1 MLWNLY
7 MLLALAFIVVVLIG
21 SVTYFVLLII
31 NEIKR
36 AKTIKGMNKVLDA
49 MVRDVQRRE
58 ERGESFGDADPE

>member
-1 MLWNLY
+1 MLVSFCYWAAAPGILI
-7 MLLALAFIVVVLIG
+7 LLGCVLCI
-21 SVTYFVLLII
+21 VLLIR

-36 AKTIKGMNKVLDA
+36 AKTIKNMNKVLDA

>member
-1 MLWNLY
+1 MLETLCLY
-7 MLLALAFIVVVLIG
+7 FLLPLCSLTLLGYVLY
-21 SVTYFVLLII
+21 TALLII

-36 AKTIKGMNKVLDA
+36 AKTIKGMSKVLDA

>member
-1 MLWNLY
+1 MLVPSCYWAAALGILILLGCVLY
-7 MLLALAFIVVVLIG
+7 I
-21 SVTYFVLLII
+21 VLLIR

-36 AKTIKGMNKVLDA
+36 AKTIKNMNKVLDA

>member
-1 MLWNLY
+1 MLVSFCYWAAALWILILHGCVLY
-7 MLLALAFIVVVLIG
+7 I
-21 SVTYFVLLII
+21 VLLIR

-36 AKTIKGMNKVLDA
+36 AKTIKGMNRVLDA

>member
-1 MLWNLY
+1 MLVSFCYWAAALGILILLGFVLY
-7 MLLALAFIVVVLIG
+7 I
-21 SVTYFVLLII
+21 VLLIR

-36 AKTIKGMNKVLDA
+36 AKTIKNMNKVLDA

>member
-1 MLWNLY
+1 MLVPFCYWAAALGILILLGCVLY
-7 MLLALAFIVVVLIG
+7 I
-21 SVTYFVLLII
+21 VLLIR

-36 AKTIKGMNKVLDA
+36 AKTIKNMNKVLDA

>member
-1 MLWNLY
+1 MLVSFRYWAAALGILILLGCVLY
-7 MLLALAFIVVVLIG
+7 I
-21 SVTYFVLLII
+21 VLLIR

-36 AKTIKGMNKVLDA
+36 AKTIKNMNKVLDA